1 MLHAG
6 NICYSEIILFA
17 KHVSRGQRPW
27 ARNGNEGVV
36 AQELVVLSD
45 TIWCC
50 GKRTLNLLWVGL
62 CATSTLL

>member
-17 KHVSRGQRPW
+17 KHVSREQRLW
-27 ARNGNEGVV
+27 AVNGNEGWA

-45 TIWCC
+45 TIGCH
-50 GKRTLNLLWVGL
+50 GKRTLTLWVGL
-62 CATSTLL
+62 CATSALL

>member
-17 KHVSRGQRPW
+17 KHVSREQRVW
-27 ARNGNEGVV
+27 ALNGNEGVV

-45 TIWCC
+45 TIWGC
-50 GKRTLNLLWVGL
+50 GKRLLTVLWVGL
-62 CATSTLL
+62 RATSSLL